1 MLLRHTLLLPSLL
14 AGLSQAATNDASKSR
29 NHGLRAPAGE
39 AAEDLSR
46 ALYKDASAPIED
58 RVKDLL
64 SRMTI
69 EEKTAQLVQGDI
81 RNWVNETDY
90 TFNQTG
96 LEWSSEN
103 RGGLYYV
110 GLPFPWDVLADNV
123 KIGQEYL
130 VNNTR
135 LGIPAWVQSEG
146 IHGFLIPNGTIFNS
160 PIAHAC
166 SFDPELVGKMAK
178 VIAQESL
185 ALGVNNIFAPVVDLA
200 RELRFGRVEETYGED
215 PYL

>member
-1 MLLRHTLLLPSLL
+1 MRLFISLL
-14 AGLSQAATNDASKSR
+14 TTSLVAGLVQAVTPGN
-29 NHGLRAPAGE
+29 GTTPV
-39 AAEDLSR
+39 
-46 ALYKDASAPIED
+46 YKDPNSSVDD
-58 RVKDLL
+58 RVVDLL

-81 RNWVNETDY
+81 RNWLNETDGS
-90 TFNQTG
+90 FNQSG
-96 LEWSSEN
+96 LEWSMKS
-103 RGGLYYV
+103 RAGSFYV
-110 GLPFPWDVLADNV
+110 GIPAPWTMLSDNIRV
-123 KIGQEYL
+123 GQEYL
-130 VNNTR
+130 AKNTT

-160 PIAHAC
+160 PIAHAA
-166 SFDPELVGKMAK
+166 SFNPGLVEKMAK
-178 VIAQESL
+178 AIAQEAR